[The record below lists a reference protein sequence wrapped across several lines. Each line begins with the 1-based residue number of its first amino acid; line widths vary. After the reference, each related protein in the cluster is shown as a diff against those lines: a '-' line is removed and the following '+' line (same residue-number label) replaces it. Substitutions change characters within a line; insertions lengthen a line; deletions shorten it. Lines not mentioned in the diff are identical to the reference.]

1 MGLMIHSLGEIP
13 ADVQRGY
20 YVYLLDYGWS
30 EPLGEV
36 LFNNFHRMAD
46 QASRNNAVVM
56 RGVVGE
62 HFADEVL
69 SWHHVNGQPSDDILP
84 AILVTTRNPNE
95 FRAADSPPPRSTHP
109 MLLIPLKNACKTTSD
124 VVSLIDKLFTD
135 IREGKELSHFQIAAE
150 QKRGKHGALADA
162 LILKPSI
169 SGVGIDL
176 KQVFDWF
183 KSVRK

>member
-1 MGLMIHSLGEIP
+1 MIHSLGEIS

-36 LFNNFHRMAD
+36 LFSNIHRMAD

-69 SWHHVNGQPSDDILP
+69 SWHHVNGQPSDDMLP
-84 AILVTTRNPNE
+84 AILITTRNPNE
-95 FRAADSPPPRSTHP
+95 FRAAESPQPRSTHP
-109 MLLIPLKNACKTTSD
+109 MLLIPLRNACETTSD
-124 VVSLIDKLFTD
+124 VVSLIDRLFTD
-135 IREGKELSHFQIAAE
+135 IRDGKELSHFQIAEE
-150 QKRGKHGALADA
+150 QKRGKHGAFADA

-183 KSVRK
+183 KSLRK